1 MATAKSKQAM
11 PEFDTA
17 VDAGTKVAETVIK
30 ANTEACKKGY
40 ETLVSMGREAI
51 DAASKAGSEV
61 MGLEKVADY
70 PKANFEAVV
79 EAGSVFA
86 RGIEECNDR
95 VLEMAKSN
103 LEEGV
108 AAQKALFGA
117 KTIQEAVEI
126 QSGFMRKAAE
136 RAMSEGAAISGMWM
150 KVASDAAAPLTAR
163 VNKTVEEAAK
173 SAA

>member
-40 ETLVSMGREAI
+40 ETLVSMGREAV
-51 DAASKAGSEV
+51 DAASKASSNVQGFEQ
-61 MGLEKVADY
+61 VADY

-79 EAGSVFA
+79 EASSVLA
-86 RGIEECNDR
+86 RGVEECNDR
-95 VLEMAKSN
+95 VIDLAKSN
-103 LEEGV
+103 LEDGL

-117 KTIQEAVEI
+117 KTFQEAVEI
-126 QSGFMRKAAE
+126 HSGFVRKAAE
-136 RAMSEGAAISGMWM
+136 RAMSESAAISGMWM
-150 KVASDAAAPLTAR
+150 KMATDAAQPLTQR
-163 VNKTVEEAAK
+163 VNKTVEDVSKNAA
-173 SAA
+173 